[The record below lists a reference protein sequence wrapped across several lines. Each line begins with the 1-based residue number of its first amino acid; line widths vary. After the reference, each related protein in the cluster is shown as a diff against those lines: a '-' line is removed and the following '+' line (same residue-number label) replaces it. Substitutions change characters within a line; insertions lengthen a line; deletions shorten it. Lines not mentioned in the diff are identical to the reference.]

1 MDQASRIIARL
12 TPDSDLISRET
23 IACRAW
29 KKAVGKRLA
38 AYTNAQKLVRD
49 RLVVEVEDDVWRRQ
63 LWSLRFQILRNL
75 EKAIG
80 PGIVGDLEFRVMPA
94 RREPQRAMAAAGTL
108 PGLADEAAGIED
120 PVLRR
125 NYLLSRA
132 RATA

>member
-12 TPDSDLISRET
+12 SPGSDLITRES

-38 AYTNAQKLVRD
+38 GYTSALKLVRD
-49 RLVVEVEDDVWRRQ
+49 RLVVEVEDEVWRSQ
-63 LWSLRFQILRNL
+63 LWALRFQILKNL

-80 PGIVGDLEFRVMPA
+80 PGIVGDLEFRVMPP
-94 RREPQRAMAAAGTL
+94 RRQPQRALAAAGTL
-108 PGLADEAAGIED
+108 DALGDDAMGIED
-120 PVLRR
+120 PILRR

-132 RATA
+132 RETA

>member
-12 TPDSDLISRET
+12 SPTPDLISREN

-49 RLVVEVEDDVWRRQ
+49 RLVVEVEDEVWRKQ

-80 PGIVGDLEFRVMPA
+80 PGIVADLEFRVMPP
-94 RREPQRAMAAAGTL
+94 RREPQRATASAGSL
-108 PGLADEAAGIED
+108 LAPDDEAAGIED

-125 NYLLSRA
+125 NYRLSRA
-132 RATA
+132 RARA